1 MLKLR
6 AAPCL
11 GHTFRNTV
19 FHTRTENIKVS
30 SNRSSRTKQT
40 AFFFLSYKHLH
51 ITLAPVFCCFLP
63 LLNPLKLLHT
73 CSHCFSEHLCC
84 IFTLPGTLQCEKKRS
99 WLDCL
104 GEQHQPLSIFFMAL
118 WQLSFK
124 QSVQSQTLKQILL
137 FKHLLNILLDWRLR
151 LGQKKAFEHLQ
162 NSLVQ
167 RFSDISLLSS

>member
-19 FHTRTENIKVS
+19 FHTRAENIKVS
-30 SNRSSRTKQT
+30 SNWSSRSKQT
-40 AFFFLSYKHLH
+40 AFFPLNYRQH
-51 ITLAPVFCCFLP
+51 ITLVPVFCCFLP

-84 IFTLPGTLQCEKKRS
+84 IFTLPGTLQCEKNRS
-99 WLDCL
+99 WLGCL
-104 GEQHQPLSIFFMAL
+104 GEQHQPLSIFCMAL

-124 QSVQSQTLKQILL
+124 QSVQSQTLRQILL
-137 FKHLLNILLDWRLR
+137 FKHLLNILWDWRLK
-151 LGQKKAFEHLQ
+151 LGQKKASKHLQ

-167 RFSDISLLSS
+167 HFSDISLPSS